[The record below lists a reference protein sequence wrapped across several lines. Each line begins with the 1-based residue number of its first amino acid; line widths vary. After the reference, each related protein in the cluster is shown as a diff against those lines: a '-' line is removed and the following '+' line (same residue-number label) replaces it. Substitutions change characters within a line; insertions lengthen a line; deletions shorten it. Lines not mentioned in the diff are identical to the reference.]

1 MAMYDEDILNNP
13 FYLAIHKQRPHLVN
27 KVAEVHGIVL
37 VPCRGSLS
45 HISYSTCPF
54 DSYVL
59 IPTDSGFQTE
69 DGKEIFI
76 QGNLVKLGAGFSFPL
91 SVPILF
97 EETFYNE
104 KEESFSIL
112 CIARSLEQDEN
123 AEESS
128 TSSSTCTL
136 KNIEDVKEFLG
147 KHIERFDK
155 NVASFRGMF
164 KVHERK
170 SLRHYID
177 SVNALY
183 TKCLQHL
190 LRDSHLR
197 AIAKQETQMNLMKQA
212 VEMYVHHGIYDLIFK
227 QVGTI
232 EASEDAAFNKITRS
246 LQDLQQKDIGVKTE
260 FSINIPRAKR
270 VLAQLNRCTS
280 PQQKLVCLWKVV
292 QTIMCS
298 PSQRVNMEMMCADD
312 LLSVLLYLLVKTEI
326 PNWMANLSYIKNF
339 RFCST
344 AKDELGY
351 CLTSVEA
358 AIEFI
363 RQGSL
368 TETTAEADSNDKSFL
383 WQRMNL
389 MSRASTAPI
398 DCLFKHIASGKQ
410 EEVEKLLSHGDNDEF
425 LAQKTCHPLCSC
437 DNCEK
442 LVSGKLNDSS
452 VVTPF
457 SRDDRGYT
465 PLHIAAICGQAQC
478 IDLLISKGAAVN
490 ATDYHG
496 STPLH
501 LACQKGYQKISLLL
515 LHYKACRDI
524 QDNNGNTSLH
534 LACTY
539 GHEDCVKALV
549 YYDAHSC
556 RMDSGNEKGDT
567 PLHIAARWGY
577 QGIIEV
583 LLQNGASTDVQ
594 NRRKETPLQCALNS
608 KILSMMENAQVL
620 REKRPSVS
628 ESTSRPPLQSSDSI
642 SRESSESSLSC
653 LPPDTRQD
661 DVRSKY
667 KEVEKLLRA
676 VCDGDL
682 EMVRYLLEWVDDDL
696 EDDSEESPVGKKEFC
711 HPLCQCPKCGPVQKL
726 SKIPPNGLGVNVT
739 SRDGFTPLHI
749 AAMQGHSVLVSLLL
763 KHGANVDA
771 KNGNRALPLHLACH
785 KGHLE
790 VVKTLIEHSTG
801 KNKKDMSGCTPLI
814 YACMGNHIDIA
825 ALLLEHGA
833 SVNLS
838 NVKGNT
844 ALHEAVRKNS
854 QALVQLLLLYGAP
867 VDVRNKRQYTPL
879 DYVKE
884 NSKIQQVLLSVSNSA
899 IASNGSVAKDE
910 QTPRVRK
917 KSTNS
922 SPVSAGAAQTALQP
936 EVTQA
941 KASTLKKAI
950 RRDKSMP
957 NFDEDLINQ
966 LSTSRFD
973 DSMPGQ
979 NATAGV
985 GTNEARPVSPLKAK
999 HVIRRH
1005 SLNIACLLDNQESS
1019 SDTTDTVTGTD
1030 LSSPLSD
1037 ASDQD
1042 FDSEACVSIQELTDM
1057 NHQQPQPSL
1066 EIHHITENLDKL
1078 TSMADLDCTGL
1089 ANCSCVACT
1098 LAMESSWSLIGS
1110 SSQSARPVPDDGFYT
1125 VDL

>member
-13 FYLAIHKQRPHLVN
+13 FYLAIQKQRPDLID
-27 KVAEVHGIVL
+27 KVADVHGIVL
-37 VPCRGSLS
+37 VPCKGSLS
-45 HISYSTCPF
+45 NISYTAYPF
-54 DSYVL
+54 ESHVL
-59 IPTDSGFQTE
+59 KPTE
-69 DGKEIFI
+69 DGFHTENGKEICI
-76 QGNLVKLGAGFSFPL
+76 QGNLVKLGAGFTHHL

-104 KEESFSIL
+104 REESFSIL
-112 CIARSLEQDEN
+112 CLARSLEKDEHV
-123 AEESS
+123 EEPVTPS
-128 TSSSTCTL
+128 TTCTL
-136 KNIEDVKEFLG
+136 KNIDDVKEFLG
-147 KHIERFDK
+147 KHVERFDK
-155 NVASFRGMF
+155 NVASFRGVF

-197 AIAKQETQMNLMKQA
+197 AISKQETQMNLMKQA
-212 VEMYVHHGIYDLIFK
+212 VEMYVHHSIYDLIFK

-280 PQQKLVCLWKVV
+280 PQQKLICLWKVV
-292 QTIMCS
+292 QTIMHS

-326 PNWMANLSYIKNF
+326 PNWMANLCYIKNF
-339 RFCST
+339 RFCS
-344 AKDELGY
+344 AVKDELGY

-363 RQGSL
+363 RQGNL
-368 TETTAEADSNDKSFL
+368 KETPAESDKSFL

-389 MSRASTAPI
+389 MSRVSTAPI
-398 DCLFKHIASGKQ
+398 DCLFKHIASGNQ
-410 EEVEKLLSHGDNDEF
+410 EEVEKLLSQGDNDEDI
-425 LAQKTCHPLCSC
+425 AQKMCHPLCSC

-465 PLHIAAICGQAQC
+465 PLHIAAICGQVQC

-501 LACQKGYQKISLLL
+501 LACQKGHQKIALLL

-524 QDNNGNTSLH
+524 QDNNGNTALH

-549 YYDAHSC
+549 YYDVHSC
-556 RMDSGNEKGDT
+556 RIDSGNEKGDT

-577 QGIIEV
+577 QGIIDV
-583 LLQNGASTDVQ
+583 LLQNGSSTDIL

-608 KILSMMENAQVL
+608 KILSMMEAA
-620 REKRPSVS
+620 RTMKARTPSIS
-628 ESTSRPPLQSSDSI
+628 EATSRSPPQSTDSI
-642 SRESSESSLSC
+642 SRESSETSLSSQS
-653 LPPDTRQD
+653 PDTRQD
-661 DVRSKY
+661 NVRSKY

-696 EDDSEESPVGKKEFC
+696 EDEFDHLQVTNKEFC
-711 HPLCQCPKCGPVQKL
+711 HPLCQCHQCGPIQKL
-726 SKIPPNGLGVNVT
+726 SKIPPNGLGVNAT

-749 AAMQGHSVLVSLLL
+749 AAMQGHMVLVSLLL
-763 KHGANVDA
+763 KHGANVDS
-771 KNGNRALPLHLACH
+771 KNGNRALPLHLACLR
-785 KGHLE
+785 GHLD
-790 VVKTLIEHSTG
+790 VVQCLIEYSAG
-801 KNKKDMSGCTPLI
+801 KNKKDVAGNTPLM
-814 YACMGNHIDIA
+814 YACMGDHINIA
-825 ALLLEHGA
+825 AVLLEHGA
-833 SVNLS
+833 SVNLC
-838 NVKGNT
+838 NVKGNS
-844 ALHEAVRKNS
+844 ALHEAVRKSNY
-854 QALVQLLLLYGAP
+854 ALVQLLLLYGAH
-867 VDVRNKRQYTPL
+867 VDIRNKRQYTPL

-884 NSKIQQVLLSVSNSA
+884 NSKLQHLLMS
-899 IASNGSVAKDE
+899 ASNNVSPGSDSVDAGE
-910 QTPRVRK
+910 QTTHVRK
-917 KSTNS
+917 KSSNT
-922 SPVSAGAAQTALQP
+922 SPGPAGRGQTP
-936 EVTQA
+936 RQA
-941 KASTLKKAI
+941 EQAHSKSLTSKKTM

-966 LSTSRFD
+966 LSINTSKQSGVEQSVACGAEAKLSPVTYSCSPRK
-973 DSMPGQ
+973 
-979 NATAGV
+979 ATHIV
-985 GTNEARPVSPLKAK
+985 
-999 HVIRRH
+999 RRH
-1005 SLNIACLLDNQESS
+1005 SLNVPCSVDDQESY
-1019 SDTTDTVTGTD
+1019 SDATDTLNGTD
-1030 LSSPLSD
+1030 ISSPLSD
-1037 ASDQD
+1037 TYDQD
-1042 FDSEACVSIQELTDM
+1042 LESDLCISNQELSEM
-1057 NHQQPQPSL
+1057 NRQHNPSL
-1066 EIHHITENLDKL
+1066 EITDITENLIKL
-1078 TSMADLDCTGL
+1078 TKMADLDCSGS

-1098 LAMESSWSLIGS
+1098 LAMESSWSVIGS
-1110 SSQSARPVPDDGFYT
+1110 SNQSSCDNCGHDGFDT